1 MIPKLISDQFEELK
15 KYGIDTPLRLA
26 HFLAQCSH
34 ESGGFKTLTENLNY
48 SADGLKKIFSKY
60 FPGSRSLEYA
70 RQPEKIANLVYANRR
85 GNVNEK
91 SGDGWKYRGRGCIQ
105 LTGKENYKKF
115 SEACGEDCVSNP
127 DLVSGKY
134 FLQSAAWFWQM
145 RGLNTM
151 ADLGASN
158 STVLIITR
166 KINGGENGL
175 ADRIEKF
182 NEYYSN
188 LK

>member
-1 MIPKLISDQFEELK
+1 MIPKIISDQFEDLK
-15 KYGIDTPLRLA
+15 KFGIDTPLRLA

-48 SADGLKKIFSKY
+48 SAEGLKKTFPKY
-60 FPGSRSLEYA
+60 FPADTSLAYA
-70 RQPEKIANLVYANRR
+70 RQPEKIANKVYANRM
-85 GNVNEK
+85 GNGGEA

-115 SEACGEDCVSNP
+115 SDACGEDCVINP

-134 FLQSAAWFWQM
+134 FLQSAAWFWQN
-145 RGLNTM
+145 RGLNTF
-151 ADLGASN
+151 ADIGSSDAQ
-158 STVLIITR
+158 VLVITR
-166 KINGGENGL
+166 KINGGTNGL
-175 ADRIEKF
+175 PDRTEKF
-182 NEYYSN
+182 KEYYSN